1 MPVRGGQGFPPGNR
15 VTVVTRGL
23 SVMKNAPST
32 SAEHIE
38 ALLHLLSD
46 HDPRV
51 ARQIHQHLVDAG
63 REAMPVLRAALR
75 DSDDPTLAA
84 RIRGVIGDLAQ
95 ADVEHAWDELLK
107 TSEQEL
113 DLEAGAFLI
122 ARAGDP
128 QVETAPY
135 RQRLDAMAAEL
146 KPLSSGPPAQVVR
159 RMNEYLFHTLQF
171 RGNTRQYYDP
181 NNSFLHRVLD
191 DRVGIPISLSV
202 VYLLLGQRLRVPVAG
217 IGLPGHFLVG
227 LRTEPVFIDCFH
239 QGALLTEKDCA
250 RLLRDYG
257 VEFDRR
263 YLAPCSHAHILAR
276 MLRNLIAVYETR
288 QETRDVRRFRRL
300 LTTLENREDFP
311 HVL

>member
-1 MPVRGGQGFPPGNR
+1 MQ
-15 VTVVTRGL
+15 
-23 SVMKNAPST
+23 NAPSRST
-32 SAEHIE
+32 GHIT
-38 ALLHLLSD
+38 ALIHLLSD

-51 ARQIHQHLVDAG
+51 ARHIHQHLVDTG
-63 REAMPVLRAALR
+63 REAVPFLRAALN
-75 DSDDPTLAA
+75 DCDDPTLAA
-84 RIRGVIGDLAQ
+84 RLRSVIGDIAQ
-95 ADVEHAWDELLK
+95 TEVEQDWDTLLR
-107 TSEQEL
+107 TSEGEL

-128 QVETAPY
+128 HVDTAPY

-146 KPLSSGPPAQVVR
+146 KPLSSGSPGQVVR
-159 RMNEYLFHTLQF
+159 HMNEYLFHTLQF
-171 RGNTRQYYDP
+171 RGNTQQYYDP

-202 VYLLLGQRLRVPVAG
+202 LYLLLGQRLRVPVAG

-263 YLAPCSHAHILAR
+263 YLAPCSYAQILAR
-276 MLRNLIAVYETR
+276 MIRNLIAVYETR
-288 QETRDVRRFRRL
+288 QEATDVRRFRRL
-300 LTTLENREDFP
+300 LTTLENREPLP

>member
-1 MPVRGGQGFPPGNR
+1 
-15 VTVVTRGL
+15 
-23 SVMKNAPST
+23 MKNAPSR
-32 SAEHIE
+32 SAGHIA
-38 ALLHLLSD
+38 ALIHLLSD

-51 ARQIHQHLVDAG
+51 ARHIHQHLVDAG
-63 REAMPVLRAALR
+63 REAVPFLRAALN
-75 DSDDPTLAA
+75 DCDDPTLAA
-84 RIRGVIGDLAQ
+84 RLRSVIGDLAQ
-95 ADVEHAWDELLK
+95 AEVEQDWDTLLR
-107 TSEQEL
+107 TEDL

-128 QVETAPY
+128 HVDTAPY
-135 RQRLDAMAAEL
+135 RQRLNAMATEL
-146 KPLSSGPPAQVVR
+146 KPLSSGSPGQVVR
-159 RMNEYLFHTLQF
+159 HMNEYLFHALQF

-202 VYLLLGQRLRVPVAG
+202 LYLLLGQRLRVPVAG

-239 QGALLTEKDCA
+239 QGAMLTEKDCA

-263 YLAPCSHAHILAR
+263 YLAPCSHAQILAR
-276 MLRNLIAVYETR
+276 MIRNLIAVYETR
-288 QETRDVRRFRRL
+288 QEATDVRRFRRL
-300 LTTLENREDFP
+300 LTTLENRETHP

>member
-1 MPVRGGQGFPPGNR
+1 M
-15 VTVVTRGL
+15 VTPGL

-63 REAMPVLRAALR
+63 REAIPFLRTALH
-75 DSDDPTLAA
+75 DCDDPTLAA
-84 RIRGVIGDLAQ
+84 RLRNVIGDIAHE
-95 ADVEHAWDELLK
+95 DVEQEWDALM
-107 TSEQEL
+107 TTPDPEL

-135 RQRLDAMAAEL
+135 RQRLDVMATEL
-146 KPLSSGPPAQVVR
+146 KPRSSGPPRQVVR
-159 RMNEYLFHTLQF
+159 HMNEYLFHTLRF
-171 RGNTRQYYDP
+171 RGNTQQYYDP

-263 YLAPCSHAHILAR
+263 YLAPCSHAHVLAR

-288 QETRDVRRFRRL
+288 QEPADVRRFRRL
-300 LTTLENREDFP
+300 LTTLENRENRP

>member
-1 MPVRGGQGFPPGNR
+1 MK
-15 VTVVTRGL
+15 
-23 SVMKNAPST
+23 KNAPPSLPERPAT
-32 SAEHIE
+32 RID

-46 HDPRV
+46 HDLRV

-63 REAMPVLRAALR
+63 REAIPFLRAALG
-75 DSDDPTLAA
+75 DCDDPSLAT
-84 RIRGVIGDLAQ
+84 RIRAVIGDIAQ
-95 ADVEHAWDELLK
+95 ADVEHDWDALLS
-107 TSEQEL
+107 TSEREL

-128 QVETAPY
+128 QVETSPY

-146 KPLSSGPPAQVVR
+146 EPLSSSAPRQVVR
-159 RMNEYLFHTLQF
+159 HMNEYLFHTLQF
-171 RGNTRQYYDP
+171 RGNTQQYYDP

-202 VYLLLGQRLRVPVAG
+202 VYLLVGQRLRVPVAG
-217 IGLPGHFLVG
+217 VGLPGHFLVG

-288 QETRDVRRFRRL
+288 QEPTDVRRFRRL
-300 LTTLENREDFP
+300 LTALENRENLP
-311 HVL
+311 HVH

>member
-1 MPVRGGQGFPPGNR
+1 MN
-15 VTVVTRGL
+15 
-23 SVMKNAPST
+23 NAPSS
-32 SAEHIE
+32 SAGHIA
-38 ALLHLLSD
+38 ALIHLLSD

-51 ARQIHQHLVDAG
+51 ARHVHQHLVDAG
-63 REAMPVLRAALR
+63 REAVPFLRTALN
-75 DSDDPTLAA
+75 DCDDPTLAA
-84 RIRGVIGDLAQ
+84 RLLSVIGDIAQ
-95 ADVEHAWDELLK
+95 AEVEQDWDTLLK
-107 TSEQEL
+107 TSEGEL

-128 QVETAPY
+128 HVDTAPY

-146 KPLSSGPPAQVVR
+146 KPLSSGSPGQVVR
-159 RMNEYLFHTLQF
+159 HMNEYLFHTLQF
-171 RGNTRQYYDP
+171 RGNTRQYYAP

-202 VYLLLGQRLRVPVAG
+202 LYLLLGQRLRVPVAG

-263 YLAPCSHAHILAR
+263 YLAPCPHAQILAR
-276 MLRNLIAVYETR
+276 MIRNLIAVYETR
-288 QETRDVRRFRRL
+288 QEATDVRRFRRL
-300 LTTLENREDFP
+300 LATLENRETLP

>member
-1 MPVRGGQGFPPGNR
+1 
-15 VTVVTRGL
+15 
-23 SVMKNAPST
+23 MKNAPSCST
-32 SAEHIE
+32 ERAATNIE

-46 HDPRV
+46 NDPRV
-51 ARQIHQHLVDAG
+51 ARQIHQYLVDAG
-63 REAMPVLRAALR
+63 REAIPFLRAALG
-75 DSDDPTLAA
+75 DCDDPSLAT
-84 RIRGVIGDLAQ
+84 RIRAVIGDIAQ
-95 ADVEHAWDELLK
+95 ADVERDWDALLR
-107 TSEQEL
+107 TSEREL

-122 ARAGDP
+122 ARVGDP
-128 QVETAPY
+128 QVETALY

-146 KPLSSGPPAQVVR
+146 KPLASGTPRQVVR
-159 RMNEYLFHTLQF
+159 HVNEYLFHTLRF
-171 RGNTRQYYDP
+171 RGNTQRYYDP

-217 IGLPGHFLVG
+217 VGLPGHFLVG

-239 QGALLTEKDCA
+239 EGALLTEKDCA

-263 YLAPCSHAHILAR
+263 YLEPCSHAHVLAR
-276 MLRNLIAVYETR
+276 MLRNLIAVYENR
-288 QETRDVRRFRRL
+288 QETTEGRRFRRL
-300 LTTLENREDFP
+300 LTALENRENHP

>member
-1 MPVRGGQGFPPGNR
+1 
-15 VTVVTRGL
+15 
-23 SVMKNAPST
+23 MKNAPSS
-32 SAEHIE
+32 SAERSNID

-46 HDPRV
+46 HDLRV
-51 ARQIHQHLVDAG
+51 ARQIHRHLVDAG
-63 REAMPVLRAALR
+63 PEAVPFLRGSLE
-75 DSDDPTLAA
+75 DCDDPSLAA
-84 RIRGVIGDLAQ
+84 RIRAVIGDITQ
-95 ADVEHAWDELLK
+95 ADVEQDWDELLK
-107 TSEQEL
+107 TSDEEL

-128 QVETAPY
+128 QLETAPY

-146 KPLSSGPPAQVVR
+146 KPLSSGTPRQVVR
-159 RMNEYLFHTLQF
+159 YMNEYLFDTLRF
-171 RGNTRQYYDP
+171 RGNTQQYYDP

-202 VYLLLGQRLRVPVAG
+202 VYLLLGQRLHVPVAG
-217 IGLPGHFLVG
+217 VGLPGHFLVG

-250 RLLRDYG
+250 RLLQNYG

-263 YLAPCSHAHILAR
+263 YLEPCSHVHILAR

-288 QETRDVRRFRRL
+288 QETTHGRLFRRL
-300 LTTLENREDFP
+300 LTRLENGENRP
-311 HVL
+311 GVH

>member
-1 MPVRGGQGFPPGNR
+1 
-15 VTVVTRGL
+15 
-23 SVMKNAPST
+23 MKNAPSSSPER
-32 SAEHIE
+32 SATNID
-38 ALLHLLSD
+38 ALVHLLSD
-46 HDPRV
+46 HDLRV
-51 ARQIHQHLVDAG
+51 VRQIHRHLVDAG
-63 REAMPVLRAALR
+63 REAIPVLREALG
-75 DSDDPTLAA
+75 DCDDPTLAA
-84 RIRGVIGDLAQ
+84 RISAVIGDIAQ
-95 ADVEHAWDELLK
+95 ADVDQHWDELLQS
-107 TSEQEL
+107 SEREL

-146 KPLSSGPPAQVVR
+146 NPLSSGTPRQVVR
-159 RMNEYLFHTLQF
+159 HLNEYLFHTLRF
-171 RGNTRQYYDP
+171 RGNTQQYYDP

-191 DRVGIPISLSV
+191 DRVGIPISLSI
-202 VYLLLGQRLRVPVAG
+202 VYLLLGQRLHVPVAG
-217 IGLPGHFLVG
+217 VGLPGHFLVG

-263 YLAPCSHAHILAR
+263 YLEPCSHAHILAR

-288 QETRDVRRFRRL
+288 QEETHGRRFRRL
-300 LTTLENREDFP
+300 LTTLENRENRP
-311 HVL
+311 HVH

>member
-1 MPVRGGQGFPPGNR
+1 
-15 VTVVTRGL
+15 
-23 SVMKNAPST
+23 MKNAPSSST
-32 SAEHIE
+32 GHIA
-38 ALLHLLSD
+38 ALIHLLSD

-51 ARQIHQHLVDAG
+51 ARHIHQHLVDAG
-63 REAMPVLRAALR
+63 REAVPFLRAALN
-75 DSDDPTLAA
+75 DCDDPTLVA
-84 RIRGVIGDLAQ
+84 RLRSVIGDIAQ
-95 ADVEHAWDELLK
+95 TEVEQDWDALLR
-107 TSEQEL
+107 TSEEEL

-122 ARAGDP
+122 AKAGDP
-128 QVETAPY
+128 QVDTAPY

-146 KPLSSGPPAQVVR
+146 KPLSSGIPGQVVR
-159 RMNEYLFHTLQF
+159 HMNEYLFHTLQF

-202 VYLLLGQRLRVPVAG
+202 LYLLLGQRLRVPVAG
-217 IGLPGHFLVG
+217 TGLPGHFLVG

-239 QGALLTEKDCA
+239 QGAMLTEKDCA

-263 YLAPCSHAHILAR
+263 YLAPCSHAQILAR
-276 MLRNLIAVYETR
+276 MIRNLIAVYETR
-288 QETRDVRRFRRL
+288 QEATDVRRFRRL
-300 LTTLENREDFP
+300 LTTLENREPLP

>member
-1 MPVRGGQGFPPGNR
+1 
-15 VTVVTRGL
+15 
-23 SVMKNAPST
+23 MKNAPSS
-32 SAEHIE
+32 SAGHIE
-38 ALLHLLSD
+38 ALIHLLSD

-51 ARQIHQHLVDAG
+51 ARHIHQHLVDAG
-63 REAMPVLRAALR
+63 REAVPFLRAALH
-75 DSDDPTLAA
+75 DCDDPTLAA
-84 RIRGVIGDLAQ
+84 RIRGVMGDIAQ
-95 ADVEHAWDELLK
+95 AEVEQDWDALLG
-107 TSEQEL
+107 TSEGEL

-128 QVETAPY
+128 QVDTAPY

-146 KPLSSGPPAQVVR
+146 KPLSSGTPGQVVR
-159 RMNEYLFHTLQF
+159 HMNEYLFHTLQF

-288 QETRDVRRFRRL
+288 QEATDVRRFRRL
-300 LTTLENREDFP
+300 LTTLENRETLP